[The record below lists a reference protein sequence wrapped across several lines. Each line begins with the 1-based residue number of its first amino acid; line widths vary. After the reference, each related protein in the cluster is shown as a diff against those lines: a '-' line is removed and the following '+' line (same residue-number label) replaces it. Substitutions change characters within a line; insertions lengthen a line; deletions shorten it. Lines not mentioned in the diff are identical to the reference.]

1 MTLTLMTAI
10 FHMFFADTSIP
21 IHDWTLRSMIV
32 GYCILFAS
40 SGLVKV
46 YQETRAFAEHA
57 KLYQR
62 MDLALQLT
70 RTRLD
75 AALACGDLELA
86 VEMVRSLGI
95 EALAENGNWLL
106 MHRERPVLVQGIG

>member
-1 MTLTLMTAI
+1 
-10 FHMFFADTSIP
+10 
-21 IHDWTLRSMIV
+21 
-32 GYCILFAS
+32 
-40 SGLVKV
+40 
-46 YQETRAFAEHA
+46 
-57 KLYQR
+57 

-75 AALACGDLELA
+75 AVLACGELERA
-86 VEMVRSLGI
+86 VEIVRSLGI